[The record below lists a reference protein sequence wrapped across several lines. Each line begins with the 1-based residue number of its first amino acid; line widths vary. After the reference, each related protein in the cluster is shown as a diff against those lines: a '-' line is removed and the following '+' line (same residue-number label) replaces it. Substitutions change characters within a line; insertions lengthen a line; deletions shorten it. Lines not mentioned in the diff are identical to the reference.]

1 MHSFPVTL
9 ACRIMDGMAGGMTRR
24 GLFWRGAAGAA
35 ATAVGG
41 LLVAHDH
48 AHAQAVNVRLY
59 VNEGF
64 VALPGGTQLYHRGFG
79 TAPDDAG
86 MPARVLRAVEGD
98 HVTVSVTNT
107 LDEPHGFAIDGVVDT
122 GPIAPGATATVNFAA
137 PQAGTYLYAD
147 PLGTPVNRV
156 LGLHGALVVSP
167 AGASNVPFVGG
178 PRFVREFVWVFTCID
193 TDWSERA
200 RRRELVD
207 GVAGF
212 TPDVFLLNGRFGD
225 FSSKALDTTPHGRV
239 GEPTLVRMVNAGL
252 TVKSIHFH
260 GNHVQVLAR
269 NGSPPP
275 VVMNKDTVFVD
286 REERVDVLLPFKV
299 PPDAFPPTRISD
311 FPVHDHQEMTQ
322 TLHGGLY
329 PNGLLTDWH
338 LEG

>member
-1 MHSFPVTL
+1 M
-9 ACRIMDGMAGGMTRR
+9 GAGFTRR
-24 GLFWRGAAGAA
+24 ALLGRGAGAIA
-35 ATAVGG
+35 ATALGSAW
-41 LLVAHDH
+41 VAHGR
-48 AHAQAVNVRLY
+48 AEAQAVDVRLF

-64 VALPGGTQLYHRGFG
+64 VALPGGKQLYHRGFG
-79 TAPDDAG
+79 AAPDDPG

-107 LDEPHGFAIDGVVDT
+107 LDEPHAFAIRGLVDS
-122 GPIAPGATATVNFAA
+122 GPIAPGATATVRFDA
-137 PQAGTYLYAD
+137 PRPGTYLYAD
-147 PLGTPVNRV
+147 PLGAPVNRV
-156 LGLHGALVVSP
+156 LGLHGALVVNPS
-167 AGASNVPFVGG
+167 GASNVPFVGG

-200 RRRELVD
+200 RRRERVD
-207 GVAGF
+207 AAAGF
-212 TPDVFLLNGRFGD
+212 MPDVFLLNGRFGD

-286 REERVDVLLPFKV
+286 RGETVDVLLPFRV
-299 PPDAFPPTRISD
+299 PPDAFPPTRVSE
-311 FPVHDHQEMTQ
+311 FPVHDHQEMSQ